1 MDKKAKKI
9 LVVDDEKDLRGALRT
24 VLVASKFE
32 VIEATNGVDGLALAE
47 SEHPDLILL
56 DIMMPKMNGHE
67 MLRELRKHPWG
78 MHMHVLLLT
87 NADDPANI
95 AQGAVLRSDEY
106 LIKSQTSLNTIVK
119 KVKQHILGYHN

>member
-47 SEHPDLILL
+47 
-56 DIMMPKMNGHE
+56 
-67 MLRELRKHPWG
+67 
-78 MHMHVLLLT
+78 
-87 NADDPANI
+87 
-95 AQGAVLRSDEY
+95 
-106 LIKSQTSLNTIVK
+106 
-119 KVKQHILGYHN
+119 